1 MSKTD
6 AARARWRADLHEFG
20 SSALKKAGLDE
31 MAAGSEEEIKY
42 LRAYADIMDE
52 LANAKESYYSNPTD
66 AARAVFN
73 DVKLR
78 VHQFR
83 SSAANASRPTPG
95 VVNNISEPSDAEL
108 VKLGY

>member
-31 MAAGSEEEIKY
+31 MAAGSEDEIKY
-42 LRAYADIMDE
+42 LRAYAVLMDE
-52 LANAKESYYSNPTD
+52 LANAKEAYYSNSTD
-66 AARAVFN
+66 AAKAVLH

-83 SSAANASRPTPG
+83 SSAVNANRPTPG